1 MEYLRPRNT
10 FVTKLST
17 FGQVPVNTHGSGS
30 NKNNFLFWEFVSVDT
45 TKNPRLDHH
54 HATKIIHSCDV
65 SSSFNWL
72 IHDFGIEEVAVFP
85 IDVSFISPANPPRS
99 SLVHLQFLH
108 FDCRWTDEEKTMVSA
123 GETFGESRV

>member
-17 FGQVPVNTHGSGS
+17 VGQVPVNTHGSGC

-65 SSSFNWL
+65 SSSFNWFN
-72 IHDFGIEEVAVFP
+72 HDFDVEEVALFP
-85 IDVSFISPANPPRS
+85 INFPFNNPANTPRS
-99 SLVHLQFLH
+99 NLVRLQFLY
-108 FDCRWTDEEKTMVSA
+108 FDHRRTDEEKTMVSA